1 MTENL
6 TDELDPERLTRLF
19 RLRGVAVPPDVA
31 ADLVEPVRAL
41 LAQAANVRAAL
52 REMEQQA

>member
-1 MTENL
+1 MTDNRS
-6 TDELDPERLTRLF
+6 DELDADRLTWLF
-19 RLRGVAVPPDVA
+19 SLRGVAVPPDVA

-52 REMEQQA
+52 HEMKAPR